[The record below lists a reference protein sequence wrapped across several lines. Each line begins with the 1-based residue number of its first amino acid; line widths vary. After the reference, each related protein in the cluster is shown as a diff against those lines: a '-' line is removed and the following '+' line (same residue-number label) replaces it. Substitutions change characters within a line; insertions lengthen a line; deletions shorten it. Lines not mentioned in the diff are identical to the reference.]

1 MTLFPSFPVSPSG
14 SVILLSIKPR
24 FANLIV
30 TGSKRV
36 ELRRVVPA
44 LPVGTIVI
52 YSSSP
57 VQAIVGLAVVSET
70 IAATPSRLWEIARDN
85 GGGLTRAELRTY
97 FQSKKSGFAL
107 MLGSVRIFKNPIDP
121 KRIFSAFTPPQS
133 FRYLTE
139 KEINAI
145 LKMS

>member
-1 MTLFPSFPVSPSG
+1 
-14 SVILLSIKPR
+14 
-24 FANLIV
+24 
-30 TGSKRV
+30 
-36 ELRRVVPA
+36 VVPA

-57 VQAIVGLAVVSET
+57 VQAIVGLAVVSEIIET
-70 IAATPSRLWEIARDN
+70 TPSKLWEVARDN

-107 MLGSVRIFKNPIDP
+107 MLGRVRIFKNPIDP